1 MRKWRKKIVSNK
13 TISVTI
19 YEEKFPA
26 DDSPLATVRYKE
38 YSDHTRR
45 KVEKVNQVEYFDKEY
60 FHSQVLEA
68 VKCGLDVSICTQLSV
83 KTLQKKLDLWT
94 R

>member
-1 MRKWRKKIVSNK
+1 LNNK
-13 TISVTI
+13 TINVTI

-26 DDSPLATVRYKE
+26 DDSPLATVRYTE
-38 YSDHTRR
+38 YDLTRKR
-45 KVEKVNQVEYFDKEY
+45 VEKVNQVAYFDKEH
-60 FHSQVLEA
+60 FHSQVLQA
-68 VKCGLDVSICTQLSV
+68 VRYGLDVSICTQLSV

>member
-1 MRKWRKKIVSNK
+1 MNNK
-13 TISVTI
+13 TINVTN

-26 DDSPLATVRYKE
+26 DDSPLANVRYTE
-38 YSDHTRR
+38 YDHTRR